1 MAPTCMT
8 PMLFYEGNQ
17 NMLAI
22 IGGTGL
28 AALDGLEVK
37 EVMRI
42 ETPFGDP
49 SSDILLGRLGSQDV
63 LFLSRH
69 GTEHQFLPHEVN
81 YRANI
86 FALKV
91 LGATQI
97 VGISAVG
104 SLSEPIA
111 PGELAVP
118 TQYFDWTRGRRAPTF
133 FGDGIAVHV
142 STANPVSDNLV
153 KWIARHAA
161 SLDMALHVGVTYA
174 CVEGPRLGTR
184 AESHFLRQAGCHLVG
199 MTNVP
204 EVFLAREAQICYAT
218 IGIATDY
225 DCWMDDPQKHV
236 QATEIFGLYRSS
248 LAKVQRLLQVMLADQ
263 RPTEEP
269 EIRGALAYAMLTPDA
284 ALSDEQHAWVSVLR
298 R

>member
-1 MAPTCMT
+1 
-8 PMLFYEGNQ
+8 
-17 NMLAI
+17 MLAI
-22 IGGTGL
+22 IGGTAL
-28 AALDGLEVK
+28 SALDGLDVK
-37 EVMRI
+37 QVCRPA
-42 ETPFGDP
+42 TPFGQP
-49 SSDILLGRLGSQDV
+49 SSDILHGRLGKHDV

-69 GTEHQFLPHEVN
+69 GTHHQFLPHEVN

-86 FALKV
+86 YALKA

-104 SLSEPIA
+104 SLSEPIT
-111 PGELAVP
+111 PGTMAIP
-118 TQYFDWTRGRRAPTF
+118 SQYFDWTRGRRASTF
-133 FGDGIAVHV
+133 FGDGVAVHV

-153 KWIARHAA
+153 QWIACHAA
-161 SLDMALHVGVTYA
+161 RLGVALHTGVTYA

-225 DCWMDDPQKHV
+225 DCWMDDPAKHV

-248 LAKVQRLLQVMLADQ
+248 LARVQLLLQAMLADE
-263 RPTEEP
+263 RPAEEAD
-269 EIRGALAYAMLTPDA
+269 IRGALAYAMLTPDS
-284 ALSDEQHAWVSVLR
+284 ALSDEQRAWISVLR

>member
-1 MAPTCMT
+1 
-8 PMLFYEGNQ
+8 
-17 NMLAI
+17 MLAL

-28 AALDGLEVK
+28 SALEGLEVK
-37 EVMRI
+37 EI
-42 ETPFGDP
+42 HQAETPFGKP
-49 SSDILLGRLGSQDV
+49 SSDIVHGRLGKQDV

-69 GTEHQFLPHEVN
+69 GTQHQYLPHEVN

-86 FALKV
+86 FALKA

-97 VGISAVG
+97 VGVSAVG

-111 PGELAVP
+111 PGQLALP
-118 TQYFDWTRGRRAPTF
+118 GQYFDWTRGRRAQTF
-133 FGDGIAVHV
+133 FGDGIAAHV
-142 STANPVSDNLV
+142 STANPVSEQLV
-153 KWIARHAA
+153 QWIARHAA
-161 SLDMALHVGVTYA
+161 ALDIPLHTGVTYG

-184 AESHFLRQAGCHLVG
+184 AESNYLRQAGCHLVG

-225 DCWMDDPQKHV
+225 DCWMDDPAKHV
-236 QATEIFGLYRSS
+236 QATEIFGLYRNS
-248 LAKVQRLLQVMLADQ
+248 LARVQRLLRAMLEDERPAEEAD
-263 RPTEEP
+263 
-269 EIRGALAYAMLTPDA
+269 IRGALTYAVLTPDA
-284 ALSDEQHAWVSVLR
+284 ALSEQQRAWMSVLR

>member
-1 MAPTCMT
+1 
-8 PMLFYEGNQ
+8 
-17 NMLAI
+17 MLAI
-22 IGGTGL
+22 IGGTAL
-28 AALDGLEVK
+28 SALDGLDVK
-37 EVMRI
+37 QVCRPA
-42 ETPFGDP
+42 TPFGQP
-49 SSDILLGRLGSQDV
+49 SSDILHGRLGKHDV

-69 GTEHQFLPHEVN
+69 GTHHQFLPHEVN

-86 FALKV
+86 YALKA

-104 SLSEPIA
+104 SLSEPIT
-111 PGELAVP
+111 PGTMAIP
-118 TQYFDWTRGRRAPTF
+118 SQYFDWTRGRRASTF
-133 FGDGIAVHV
+133 FGDGVAVHV

-153 KWIARHAA
+153 QWIACHAA
-161 SLDMALHVGVTYA
+161 RLGMALHTGVTYA

-204 EVFLAREAQICYAT
+204 EAFLAREAQICYAT

-225 DCWMDDPQKHV
+225 DCWMDDPAKHV

-248 LAKVQRLLQVMLADQ
+248 LARVQLLLQAMLADE
-263 RPTEEP
+263 RPAEEAD
-269 EIRGALAYAMLTPDA
+269 IRGALAYAMLTPDS
-284 ALSDEQHAWVSVLR
+284 ALSDEQRAWISVLR

>member
-1 MAPTCMT
+1 
-8 PMLFYEGNQ
+8 
-17 NMLAI
+17 MLAI
-22 IGGTGL
+22 IGGTAL
-28 AALDGLEVK
+28 SALDGLDVK
-37 EVMRI
+37 QVCRPA
-42 ETPFGDP
+42 TPFGQP
-49 SSDILLGRLGSQDV
+49 SSDILHGRLGKHDV

-69 GTEHQFLPHEVN
+69 GTHHQFLPHEVN

-86 FALKV
+86 YALKA

-104 SLSEPIA
+104 SLSEPIT
-111 PGELAVP
+111 PGTMAIP
-118 TQYFDWTRGRRAPTF
+118 SQYFDWTRGRRASTF
-133 FGDGIAVHV
+133 FGDGVAVHV

-153 KWIARHAA
+153 QWIACHAA
-161 SLDMALHVGVTYA
+161 RLGMALHTGVTYA

-225 DCWMDDPQKHV
+225 DCWMDDPAKHV

-248 LAKVQRLLQVMLADQ
+248 LARVQLLLQAMLADE
-263 RPTEEP
+263 RPAEEAD
-269 EIRGALAYAMLTPDA
+269 IRGALAYAMLTPDS
-284 ALSDEQHAWVSVLR
+284 ALSDEQRAWISVLR

>member
-1 MAPTCMT
+1 
-8 PMLFYEGNQ
+8 
-17 NMLAI
+17 MLAI

-28 AALDGLEVK
+28 YQMPQLDIIGSEDVA
-37 EVMRI
+37 
-42 ETPFGDP
+42 TPFGKP
-49 SSDILLGRLGSQDV
+49 SSAIVRGKLGKHEI

-69 GTEHQFLPHEVN
+69 GTQHQHLPHEVN

-86 FALKV
+86 FALKAM
-91 LGATQI
+91 GATQI
-97 VGISAVG
+97 IGISAVG
-104 SLSEPIA
+104 SLAEAIA

-118 TQYFDWTRGRRAPTF
+118 TQYFDWTRGRRAQTF

-142 STANPVSDNLV
+142 STANPVSANLV
-153 KWIARHAA
+153 EWIAHHGAK
-161 SLDMALHVGVTYA
+161 LGMLVHTGVTYA

-225 DCWMDDPQKHV
+225 DCWMDDPSKHV
-236 QATEIFGLYRSS
+236 QATEIFALYRKS
-248 LAKVQRLLQVMLADQ
+248 LENVQQLLQSLLADE
-263 RPTEEP
+263 RAPEEL
-269 EIRGALAYAMLTPDA
+269 EIRTALQYAMLTPLS
-284 ALSDEQHAWVSVLR
+284 ALNSVQREWTAILQR
-298 R
+298 

>member
-1 MAPTCMT
+1 
-8 PMLFYEGNQ
+8 
-17 NMLAI
+17 MLAL

-28 AALDGLEVK
+28 SALDGLEVK
-37 EVMRI
+37 EVFQP
-42 ETPFGDP
+42 ETPFGKP
-49 SSDILLGRLGSQDV
+49 SSGILRGRLGSQDV

-69 GTEHQFLPHEVN
+69 GAQHQYLPHEVN

-86 FALKV
+86 FALKA

-104 SLSEPIA
+104 SLLEPIA
-111 PGELAVP
+111 PGDLAIP
-118 TQYFDWTRGRRAPTF
+118 SQYFDWTRGRRAQTF
-133 FGDGIAVHV
+133 FGEGIAVHV
-142 STANPVSDNLV
+142 STANPVSANLTQ
-153 KWIARHAA
+153 WIARHAQR
-161 SLDMALHVGVTYA
+161 LGIGLHTGVTYG

-225 DCWMDDPQKHV
+225 DCWMDDPARHV
-236 QATEIFGLYRSS
+236 QATEIFSLYRDS
-248 LAKVQRLLQVMLADQ
+248 LARVQRLLQAMLADE
-263 RPTEEP
+263 RPAEEP
-269 EIRGALAYAMLTPDA
+269 DIRGALGYAMLTPDA
-284 ALSDEQHAWVSVLR
+284 ALSDQQRDWVSVLR

>member
-1 MAPTCMT
+1 
-8 PMLFYEGNQ
+8 
-17 NMLAI
+17 MLAI

-28 AALDGLEVK
+28 SALDGLEVK
-37 EVMRI
+37 EVVQPT
-42 ETPFGDP
+42 TPFGTP
-49 SSDILLGRLGSQDV
+49 SSGIVHGRLGKQDV

-69 GTEHQFLPHEVN
+69 GAQHQYLPHEVN

-86 FALKV
+86 FALKA

-97 VGISAVG
+97 IGVSAVG

-111 PGELAVP
+111 PGDLALP
-118 TQYFDWTRGRRAPTF
+118 AQYFDWTRGRRAQTF
-133 FGDGIAVHV
+133 FGDGIAAHV
-142 STANPVSDNLV
+142 STANPVSGNLTQ
-153 KWIARHAA
+153 WIARHAA
-161 SLDMALHVGVTYA
+161 ALDIGLHTDVTYG

-225 DCWMDDPQKHV
+225 DCWMDDPAKHV
-236 QATEIFGLYRSS
+236 QATEIFGLYRHS
-248 LAKVQRLLQVMLADQ
+248 LAKVQRLLRAMLADE
-263 RPTEEP
+263 RPAEEP
-269 EIRGALAYAMLTPDA
+269 DIRGALGYAVLTPDSA
-284 ALSDEQHAWVSVLR
+284 FSDAQRAWISVLR

>member
-1 MAPTCMT
+1 
-8 PMLFYEGNQ
+8 
-17 NMLAI
+17 MLAI

-28 AALDGLEVK
+28 YQMDQLEVV
-37 EVMRI
+37 ETRTVD
-42 ETPFGDP
+42 TPFGAP
-49 SSDILLGRLGSQDV
+49 SAPLVRGKLGRHDI

-69 GTEHQFLPHEVN
+69 GAGHQHLPHEVN

-86 FALKV
+86 FALKAM
-91 LGATQI
+91 GATQI
-97 VGISAVG
+97 IGVSAVG
-104 SLSEPIA
+104 SLDEAIA

-118 TQYFDWTRGRRAPTF
+118 AQYFDWTRGRREPTF
-133 FGDGIAVHV
+133 FGGGVAVHV
-142 STANPVSDNLV
+142 SSANPVSDNLAQ
-153 KWIARHAA
+153 WIAGHGAQ
-161 SLDMALHVGVTYA
+161 LGIKVHTGVTYA

-225 DCWMDDPQKHV
+225 DCWMEDPSKHV
-236 QATEIFGLYRSS
+236 QATEIFGLYRHS
-248 LAKVQRLLQVMLADQ
+248 LEKVRLLLASLLADE
-263 RPTEEP
+263 RPPEESD
-269 EIRGALAYAMLTPDA
+269 IRSALQYAMLTPDA
-284 ALSDEQHAWVSVLR
+284 ALTEQQRAWIGVLR